1 MSQSFTSWWIDN
13 YIGWGEFLSPP
24 TGPMP
29 ANLMEKE
36 NAQSYGEGSSNA
48 QVPNEIGETS

>member
-1 MSQSFTSWWIDN
+1 
-13 YIGWGEFLSPP
+13 
-24 TGPMP
+24 MP

-36 NAQSYGEGSSNA
+36 NAQSYGERSSNA